1 MGVQE
6 SVMSAAVAP
15 MVSPDR
21 RSSAYGLFTGV
32 YGTAWFAGSVDRGA
46 LRGVLRFGYLVAFA
60 IACELAAIPFILVVH
75 YRSRRHITGP
85 PRGGG

>member
-1 MGVQE
+1 
-6 SVMSAAVAP
+6 MSAAVAP

-32 YGTAWFAGSVDRGA
+32 YGTAWFAGSVLIGA
-46 LRGVLRFGYLVAFA
+46 LYEVSFGYLVAFA

-85 PRGGG
+85 PRGRA

>member
-21 RSSAYGLFTGV
+21 RSSAYGLFAGV
-32 YGTAWFAGSVDRGA
+32 YGTAWFAGSVLIGA
-46 LRGVLRFGYLVAFA
+46 LYDVSFGYLVAFA
-60 IACELAAIPFILVVH
+60 IACELTAIPFILIVH
-75 YRSRRHITGP
+75 SRSRRQITGQAQG
-85 PRGGG
+85 RG